1 MHVHAKPYL
10 QEPTY
15 MTFRQQGVIGVFVCG
30 ILAAAP
36 WTVQA
41 QSETFKATASVK
53 TAGGASA
60 TAPVTIKIDRKMSQA
75 EADKLGAAFKAGGV
89 AGLKSALQGVAPT
102 GSIQLGAGKPVPT
115 RITIERTTDKGRLLT
130 LVTDTPIFFL
140 GSGLPDAKPKAGY
153 DLGLVDIEIDAK
165 GHGTGTLA
173 PAAKIAA
180 IQGAF
185 TVQDYGAELVKLT
198 DVAPAR

>member
-1 MHVHAKPYL
+1 
-10 QEPTY
+10 
-15 MTFRQQGVIGVFVCG
+15 MTFRQQGVIGVLALG

-36 WTVQA
+36 WSVRAQA
-41 QSETFKATASVK
+41 AETFKATASVK

-60 TAPVTIKIDRKMSQA
+60 TAPVTIKIDRKMTQA

-130 LVTDTPIFFL
+130 IVTDTPILFL

-153 DLGLVDIEIDAK
+153 EMGILDIEVDAK
-165 GHGTGTLA
+165 GHGKGTLA
-173 PAAKIAA
+173 PAAKVAA
-180 IQGAF
+180 MQGAF
-185 TVQDYGAELVKLT
+185 SVQDYGAELVQLT
-198 DVAPAR
+198 DVAPVR

>member
-1 MHVHAKPYL
+1 
-10 QEPTY
+10 
-15 MTFRQQGVIGVFVCG
+15 MTFRQQGVIGVLACG

-36 WTVQA
+36 WSVRA
-41 QSETFKATASVK
+41 QGAETFKATASVK

-60 TAPVTIKIDRKMSQA
+60 SAPVIIKIDRKMSQA
-75 EADKLGAAFKAGGV
+75 EADKLAAAFKAGGV

-115 RITIERTTDKGRLLT
+115 RIAIERTTDKGRLLT
-130 LVTDTPIFFL
+130 LVTDTPILFL
-140 GSGLPDAKPKAGY
+140 GSGLPDAKPKTGY
-153 DLGLVDIEIDAK
+153 ELGLLDIEIDAK

-173 PAAKIAA
+173 PAAKVAA
-180 IQGAF
+180 LQGAF

-198 DVAPAR
+198 DVAPVR